1 VTLKKAVSIIS
12 WIVLLAAFSSLGLGS
27 ESPVLGVAFFAIAF
41 VAAVIGVTMYLKKR
55 GHKHSFEPKG
65 MQTVHKV
72 GGILLL
78 ILTLS
83 VPSYIFRGA
92 NFPIFTHVII
102 IVLTAVLVGL
112 AILAIS
118 IINNS
123 KGKALGYLLLVV
135 ISAVPAL
142 AIMQHDSSYNALGMS
157 YYSALMSAIFAW
169 WGISLIS
176 EKE

>member
-1 VTLKKAVSIIS
+1 MTLKKALSIIG

-27 ESPVLGVAFFAIAF
+27 ENRGVGVSFFAVAFILAF
-41 VAAVIGVTMYLKKR
+41 VGVTMYLKKR

-65 MQTVHKV
+65 METIHKV
-72 GGILLL
+72 MGYALLL
-78 ILTLS
+78 LTLL

-102 IVLTAVLVGL
+102 IVLTAVLVAL

-135 ISAVPAL
+135 ISAVPAI
-142 AIMQHDSSYNALGMS
+142 AIMQYDSSYNALGMS

-169 WGISLIS
+169 SGISLIS
-176 EKE
+176 AKE